1 MDYKEEIKKNLAQ
14 HRAFFNSQ
22 ETKDTEFRL
31 KYLKK
36 LKRAIRKYEQNIMDA
51 LWKDLHKSNFE
62 AYGTEIGMVLDELSV
77 NIKNLK
83 SWAKPQKV
91 KTPVL
96 HYKAESV
103 LYHEPYGV
111 ALIIAPWNY
120 PFLLLMG
127 PFISALAAGNVV
139 ALKPSPYTPE
149 TAKVIE
155 EMIKDTFDE
164 KYVSIYQGGREMN
177 QALLDENFDYIFFTG
192 SPMLGKIVMEKA
204 SKYLTP
210 VTLELGG
217 KSPCIVDEDAN
228 IELAARRIMWG
239 KLINAGQ
246 TCIAPD
252 YLFVHKDVKDK
263 LLAEMV
269 KNIEKFYGE
278 KIQESADY
286 PRIVNKANVERLKNL
301 MKSGKIFTG
310 GEIDVEDRFIS
321 PTILTDVNPDSP
333 IMQEEIFGPLL
344 PVMEFSKIEE
354 VIDYVNSHPKPLAFY
369 YFSESTKKQDFIL
382 SRTSSGGGCINDTLM
397 HIANHNLPFGG
408 VGNSGMGQYHGKYG
422 FETFSNLRSIIKK
435 STLVDVPVRYAPY
448 EDKLGMIKMLLN

>member
-228 IELAARRIMWG
+228 IELAARRIIWG

-278 KIQESADY
+278 KIQESSDY

-354 VIDYVNSHPKPLAFY
+354 VIDYVNSHPEPLAFY

>member
-14 HRAFFNSQ
+14 HRDFFNSQ
-22 ETKDTEFRL
+22 ETKDIEFRL

-36 LKRAIRKYEQNIMDA
+36 LKRSIRKYEQNIMDA

-62 AYGTEIGMVLDELSV
+62 AYGTEIGMVLDELSI

-83 SWAKPQKV
+83 SWAKPKKV

-103 LYHEPYGV
+103 LYHEPFGT

-127 PFISALAAGNVV
+127 PFISALTAGNVV

-155 EMIKDTFDE
+155 EMIKETFNE

-177 QALLDENFDYIFFTG
+177 QALLEENFDYIFFTG

-204 SKYLTP
+204 AKHLTP
-210 VTLELGG
+210 LTLELGG

-252 YLFVHKDVKDK
+252 YLFVHNDVKEK
-263 LLAEMV
+263 LLVEMV

-278 KIQESADY
+278 KIQESTDY

-301 MKSGKIFTG
+301 MKSGKVFTG
-310 GEIDVEDRFIS
+310 GEVDIEDLFIS
-321 PTILTDVNPDSP
+321 PTILSDVSPESP

-344 PVMEFSKIEE
+344 PVMGFSKIEE
-354 VIDYVNSHPKPLAFY
+354 VINYVNSHPKPLAFY
-369 YFSESTKKQDFIL
+369 YFSESNKKQEFIL